1 MIERVSLFTSKRD
14 VLLFILL
21 SLLIL
26 LVSLFIE
33 YREFKKFTLFDSAL
47 VDATVLK
54 QYVKSKNNR
63 TYQVLKLKS
72 SEGLVFYTT
81 AKRSLQDIKNQ
92 EIELEIWSKDLD
104 FYKYLT
110 TFYGPSKIIKI
121 NKAKS
126 TKQSLNEF
134 ISSSHKEKEIANIY
148 QALYT
153 ATPLDITLQNSF
165 STLGVSHLLAISG
178 FHLGVLS
185 ALLFFFLRPI
195 YGYTQDRFFP
205 YTNSKRDLF
214 VIVGLLLFA
223 YLLFLDSPP
232 SLIRAFGMLVVGF
245 VLYDRGV
252 KIVSMQT
259 LFITVLLLLC
269 IFPRLFFSLGF
280 WLSASGVFYIFLF
293 LVHFKDLSKIWQFL
307 LLPIWV
313 YLLMLPFSLAIFENF
328 SIYHPLSIVW
338 TTLFTLFYPLSI
350 FIHFIGFGDMFDPAL
365 LWLLNLGKEG
375 VLVGLNQYLF
385 LFYILLSL
393 GAIFSRRTLY
403 ALLLFGSSLFIYA
416 IYHVAQF

>member
-1 MIERVSLFTSKRD
+1 MIDRVSLFTSKRD
-14 VLLFILL
+14 SLLFVLL
-21 SLLIL
+21 SLFIL
-26 LVSLFIE
+26 LVSLFLE
-33 YREFKKFTLFDSAL
+33 YRAYQKFIVFDSVL

-54 QYVKSKNNR
+54 QYIKRKNNR

-81 AKRSLQDIKNQ
+81 AKKSLQDIKNQ

-259 LFITVLLLLC
+259 LFVTVLLLLLL
-269 IFPRLFFSLGF
+269 FPRLFFSLGF

-293 LVHFKDLSKIWQFL
+293 LVHFKDLSKIWQLL

-328 SIYHPLSIVW
+328 SIYHPLSIIW

-385 LFYILLSL
+385 LFYIMLGL
-393 GAIFSRRTLY
+393 GAVFSRRALY
-403 ALLLFGSSLFIYA
+403 ALLLFAGSLFIYA
-416 IYHVAQF
+416 IYNVAQF